1 MNALGKQRCFI
12 GLGAN
17 LNNPMGQV
25 RAAISALAGVPD
37 STLGRVSSLYGSKP
51 MGPQDQ
57 PDYVNA
63 VAELYTELSPLQLL
77 DALQQIEQQQGRV
90 RKDERWGPRTLDLDL
105 LLYGNEQWQCE
116 RLTVPHYGLAERE
129 FVLYPL
135 QEIAADLQLPDG
147 RSINSL
153 CQQVPHRGLAVVAPA
168 PC

>member
-1 MNALGKQRCFI
+1 MIRCFI

-17 LNNPMGQV
+17 LDHPEQQLKNAVNALRQLPSSRFNNC
-25 RAAISALAGVPD
+25 SAF
-37 STLGRVSSLYGSKP
+37 YGSKP

-63 VAELYTELSPLQLL
+63 VAEIETTLAPEALL
-77 DALQQIEQQQGRV
+77 DELQRIEQQQGRQ

-105 LLYGNEQWQCE
+105 LLYGMQQIATE

-135 QEIAADLQLPDG
+135 QDIAAELQLPDG
-147 RSINSL
+147 RLLSDLLKQVPANSL
-153 CQQVPHRGLAVVAPA
+153 HKLT
-168 PC
+168 